1 MDKTGVPFTQLKP
14 SLRRS
19 MNIRTMMAFIA
30 AVVFS
35 CTGLL
40 HAQADGILT
49 HHVTGNTEVWR
60 VSSPNVKKKILS
72 FPQIKFRPGDQVRVS
87 GGGCVQTGGAGKT
100 WKRYVDPLG
109 PNSDRLYHGM
119 VLLPGAIGELP
130 SDNLDDFARILIV
143 KGANFTVKPVS
154 DPQQLHLWLGYE
166 DDNYDDNGYWGQDEG
181 TQGQCKI
188 GGAFLEHAF
197 AVVTIIHPRLI
208 VHPIPA
214 GPAKGQ

>member
-1 MDKTGVPFTQLKP
+1 MQSKL
-14 SLRRS
+14 SLQHAI
-19 MNIRTMMAFIA
+19 NIRAMLAFVA
-30 AVVFS
+30 AVIFVFS
-35 CTGLL
+35 CPESL
-40 HAQADGILT
+40 HAQVDGIVT
-49 HHVTGNTEVWR
+49 HRVTRNTEVWR

-72 FPQIKFRPGDQVRVS
+72 FPQIKFRVGDQVRVS
-87 GGGCVQTGGAGKT
+87 GGGCVQTGGSGKT

-109 PNSDRLYHGM
+109 PNSDHLYHGM

-143 KGANFTVKPVS
+143 KGANFTVKPVN

-188 GGAFLEHAF
+188 GGGFLEHAF
-197 AVVTIIHPRLI
+197 AIVTIIHPRLI
-208 VHPIPA
+208 HPVPVE
-214 GPAKGQ
+214 PPKGQ

>member
-1 MDKTGVPFTQLKP
+1 MQSTPALQRA
-14 SLRRS
+14 LR
-19 MNIRTMMAFIA
+19 
-30 AVVFS
+30 
-35 CTGLL
+35 L
-40 HAQADGILT
+40 GILT
-49 HHVTGNTEVWR
+49 TLVAVIFYPKMSQAQSDGIVTHQVRRNVETWR
-60 VSSPNVKKKILS
+60 ISSPNVKKKILS
-72 FPQIKFRPGDQVRVS
+72 FPQIKFRVGDTVRVS

-143 KGANFTVKPVS
+143 KGTNFTVKPIS

-166 DDNYDDNGYWGQDEG
+166 DDEYDDNGYWGQDEG

-197 AVVTIIHPRLI
+197 AIVTITHPLLI
-208 VHPIPA
+208 HPIPS
-214 GPAKGQ
+214 GTIKGN

>member
-1 MDKTGVPFTQLKP
+1 MQFTSVQ
-14 SLRRS
+14 R
-19 MNIRTMMAFIA
+19 AFRVAIFAMLIA
-30 AVVFS
+30 IY
-35 CTGLL
+35 CPTILQ
-40 HAQADGILT
+40 AQSDGIVT
-49 HHVTGNTEVWR
+49 HQVHRNVETWR
-60 VSSPNVKKKILS
+60 ISEPNVKKNILS
-72 FPQIKFRPGDQVRVS
+72 FPQIKFRVGDEVRVS

-119 VLLPGAIGELP
+119 VLLPGPIGELP

-143 KGANFTVKPVS
+143 KSVNFTVKPIS

-181 TQGQCKI
+181 TQGQCTI

-197 AVVTIIHPRLI
+197 AIVTITHPRLI
-208 VHPIPA
+208 HPPIPV
-214 GPAKGQ
+214 GNIPAVPIKGK